1 MNLPDPVY
9 RLIDYISTGGPV
21 MIPLALD
28 SFLLWVLVIDRAL
41 FFRRLNLRNMDL
53 HTALEHV
60 KTNRMPDP
68 DKYRGAVSMLV
79 AEFISR
85 RAGTPGLD
93 RLILDET
100 VMRLRHMLS
109 SHLSL
114 LGVLAA
120 VAPLLG
126 LLGTVMGMVTTFDVL
141 AIHGTG
147 NAKAVAAGISEALI
161 TTQTG
166 LMVAIPGLYMK
177 TILDRRAGILR
188 QRVTATG
195 FYLKRHLGNGAE
207 SCCSRLTF

>member
-9 RLIDYISTGGPV
+9 RLMDYMSTGGPV
-21 MIPLALD
+21 MVPLALD
-28 SFLLWVLVIDRAL
+28 SLVLWVLIFDRAL
-41 FFRRLNLRNMDL
+41 FFRRLYWKNMDMR
-53 HTALEHV
+53 TAVEHIRE
-60 KTNRMPDP
+60 NRMPDP
-68 DKYRGAVSMLV
+68 EQYRGVVSMLV
-79 AEFISR
+79 AEFLSR
-85 RAGTPGLD
+85 RAGSPGLD

-100 VMRLRHMLS
+100 VIRVRHLLS

-141 AIHGTG
+141 AVHGTG

-166 LMVAIPGLYMK
+166 LMIAIPGMYMK

-195 FYLKRHLGNGAE
+195 FYIKRHLMNGE
-207 SCCSRLTF
+207 KSVFN